1 MELTLLFPSTSLAS
15 LLEIVGVGPK
25 MAYLYLQATG
35 QNVRRRYT
43 LSSIRH
49 SKLVAFASKNSRLIV
64 EGVRI
69 VAQVGI
75 GVDTHVHRITNRLRW
90 HKKETQTAEQTRCV
104 PFYSIKLSI
113 TSR

>member
-1 MELTLLFPSTSLAS
+1 MC
-15 LLEIVGVGPK
+15 VGVTPC
-25 MAYLYLQATG
+25 QAFVTP
-35 QNVRRRYT
+35 NFF
-43 LSSIRH
+43 
-49 SKLVAFASKNSRLIV
+49 AFASKDSRLIV

-90 HKKETQTAEQTRCV
+90 HKKETQTAEQTRFV

>member
-1 MELTLLFPSTSLAS
+1 MFPSTSLAS

-35 QNVRRRYT
+35 QNVRRRYAW
-43 LSSIRH
+43 SSIHR
-49 SKLVAFASKNSRLIV
+49 SKSFAFAAKDSRLTV
-64 EGVRI
+64 VCVGI

-104 PFYSIKLSI
+104 PLYSIIPKPPLSLL
-113 TSR
+113 RPW